1 MNKLFQKKFFIIL
14 LMGISSGL
22 PLALTGGTL
31 QAWMKTED
39 VNLGTIGLFSLVG
52 LPYTLKFLWA
62 PLTDR
67 YKLTRFGRRR
77 SWMLLSQ
84 IGLLFSTLLLASLSP
99 KENLTYVAVCSLMIA
114 FFSATQDIVLDAW
127 RRESLTD
134 SELGF
139 GSSVHVAAY
148 LFAFRMISGAFALIL
163 ADHYSWSV
171 VYTAMALISSV
182 GIIASWMS
190 SEPPFSES
198 APKNLMDA
206 IVLPFLDFFKKPG
219 ASWILVFIL
228 LYKLGD
234 NLAAAMTMPLYLD
247 LGYTKTEVGSIT
259 KIAGWISL
267 AIGGL
272 VGGAVITKLKIIPSL
287 VYFGI
292 LQAISTVGFSLLTV
306 SEKSLLKLSAII
318 SFENLTVGMGT
329 SAFVAYM
336 ASLTNRKFSAT
347 QYALL
352 TSLMAIPSKL
362 ISAPSGFL
370 AESVGYYYF
379 FLICATLAIPGLLLI
394 PLINTDQV
402 TNSK

>member
-1 MNKLFQKKFFIIL
+1 
-14 LMGISSGL
+14 
-22 PLALTGGTL
+22 
-31 QAWMKTED
+31 MKTED

-67 YKLTRFGRRR
+67 YQLTNLGRRR
-77 SWMLLSQ
+77 SWMLISQ
-84 IGLLFSTLLLASLSP
+84 LGLLISTLLLAFSSP
-99 KENLTYVAVCSLMIA
+99 KQDLIPVAAFSLLIA

-127 RRESLTD
+127 RRESLSDT
-134 SELGF
+134 ELGF
-139 GSSVHVAAY
+139 GSSVHVAGY

-163 ADHYSWSV
+163 ADHFSWSI
-171 VYTAMALISSV
+171 VYTIMAIVSCV
-182 GIIASWMS
+182 GLLATIMS
-190 SEPPFSES
+190 KEPPFSEA
-198 APKNLMDA
+198 APKSLKEA
-206 IVLPFLDFFKKPG
+206 VVLPFLDFFKKPG
-219 ASWILVFIL
+219 AIWVLVFIL

-234 NLAAAMTMPLYLD
+234 NLAVSMTMPLYLD

-267 AIGGL
+267 TIGGL
-272 VGGAVITKLKIIPSL
+272 IGGALITKLKIIPSL

-292 LQAISTVGFSLLTV
+292 FQAISTIGFSILTLA
-306 SEKSLLKLSAII
+306 EKNIFKLSAVI
-318 SFENLTVGMGT
+318 SIENLAIGMGT

-352 TSLMAIPSKL
+352 TSLMAIPSKI

-370 AESVGYYYF
+370 IEKVGYFYF
-379 FLICATLAIPGLLLI
+379 FFICAALAIPGLLLI
-394 PLINTDQV
+394 PIINKDA
-402 TNSK
+402 SAEKE